1 MTLYKLGSL
10 LLDIS
15 IGLLVLVAII
25 RLTLALTCFRQN
37 GSRTLTDVQRKTLR
51 NSIIPIAV
59 AGLLS
64 GIASLILLLI
74 C

>member
-25 RLTLALTCFRQN
+25 RLTLALTYFRQN

-51 NSIIPIAV
+51 KSIIPIAV